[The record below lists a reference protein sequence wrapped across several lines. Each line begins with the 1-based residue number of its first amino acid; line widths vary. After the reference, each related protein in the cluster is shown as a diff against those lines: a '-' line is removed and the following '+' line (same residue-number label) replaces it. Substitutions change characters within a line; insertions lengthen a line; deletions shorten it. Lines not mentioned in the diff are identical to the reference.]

1 MRVEIITPDEIL
13 FEGDA
18 KLVQLPGTGGS
29 FELLNLHAPII
40 STLKNGTIRVVETSG
55 ETVQVAIA
63 SGVVEMQNNK
73 VVILAE
79 K

>member
-1 MRVEIITPDEIL
+1 MRVEIITPDEVL
-13 FEGDA
+13 FEGEA

-40 STLKNGTIRVVETSG
+40 STLRSGNIRVVEMSG
-55 ETVQVAIA
+55 ETTQVTIA
-63 SGVVEMQNNK
+63 SGVVEMQTNK